1 ALNGD
6 QNVSKAKGKADQF
19 IDSLENLNPNQRNL
33 AHQLVA
39 QADDLDTLNDIINNQ
54 IDLNDAMKVL
64 KDIVNNDV
72 PSSENSI
79 KYQNADDN
87 AKA

>member
-1 ALNGD
+1 MLKMPLM
-6 QNVSKAKGKADQF
+6 VIKTFLKLKGKADQF

-54 IDLNDAMKVL
+54 IDLNDAMK
-64 KDIVNNDV
+64 
-72 PSSENSI
+72 
-79 KYQNADDN
+79 Y
-87 AKA
+87 